1 MAIPPAEIAGCSKQ
15 PQALRANFPNGV
27 LYFAHTR
34 QTWQGMAQNLGTK
47 KGQFSGWR
55 VRLDGVFSTVVK
67 RLKTETSEVK
77 RVLRDR

>member
-15 PQALRANFPNGV
+15 LKALRANFPNGV

-47 KGQFSGWR
+47 KANFR
-55 VRLDGVFSTVVK
+55 VGVSACVGVSSTVA
-67 RLKTETSEVK
+67 
-77 RVLRDR
+77 DN

>member
-15 PQALRANFPNGV
+15 LKALRANFPNGV

-55 VRLDGVFSTVVK
+55 IRLDGVSSTVA
-67 RLKTETSEVK
+67 
-77 RVLRDR
+77 DN

>member
-34 QTWQGMAQNLGTK
+34 QNMAGNGPEFGHK
-47 KGQFSGWR
+47 KRPIFGLAYPP
-55 VRLDGVFSTVVK
+55 VLVF
-67 RLKTETSEVK
+67 
-77 RVLRDR
+77 